1 MQAITSNHVLRPA
14 ISRLRSIAI
23 RRQRVSLGVTAVLL
37 AAHFSFVVSIAFF
50 KSQLAYQLTPGLS
63 IAIAAGVLT
72 VAFALFLTFGFVV
85 WVDRVHDKAVRELR
99 AGDAK

>member
-1 MQAITSNHVLRPA
+1 M
-14 ISRLRSIAI
+14 

-37 AAHFSFVVSIAFF
+37 TAHFSFVVSIAFF
-50 KSQLAYQLTPGLS
+50 RPQLTYLLTPGLS
-63 IAIAAGVLT
+63 VAIAAGFLT

-85 WVDRVHDKAVRELR
+85 WVNRVHDKAVRDLR